1 MSDKTHSTPPSFTP
15 QNDGHNNQFNKPKS
29 FSPVGKVD
37 KNSPATTPPT
47 QIQRMSGQVSLT
59 DLHLD
64 KSGKKSKN
72 SKLKKNGKKKLS
84 RVWKIIIAIILVFI
98 LFIVG
103 VLIWANSRLLHENAL
118 TNKADNSSATT
129 FLIAG
134 SDARDKSVHDD
145 TAGGRSDTIMLL
157 TLPKSG
163 TPSLISIPR
172 DSYVDI
178 DGYGANKLNAAYSY
192 GGSKLMV
199 KTIEENFNIKI
210 DHFIE
215 MGFDGLL
222 STVDSVGKLHLCLDY
237 DVDDNDSGLKWKAG
251 CHDVDGG
258 QALAFSRMRYA
269 DPLSDIGRTLR
280 QRQVI
285 NELGK
290 KIYSPDVLLNPFK
303 AFPVANT
310 SLDSMIFDERANIF
324 DVAQAFFGFKDASG
338 DKGAHGTL
346 PIKSMGYN
354 AGAAGSV
361 LLLDDDEMPAFMK
374 SLQDGSVKPGEVG
387 GLE

>member
-1 MSDKTHSTPPSFTP
+1 MSDNSPSNPPSFAPKTE
-15 QNDGHNNQFNKPKS
+15 NGSFNKPKS
-29 FSPVGKVD
+29 FEPIGKID
-37 KNSPATTPPT
+37 KSTTTTPPT
-47 QIQRMSGQVSLT
+47 QIQRMSGQINLE
-59 DLHLD
+59 DLQTN
-64 KSGKKSKN
+64 KGGKKPNRSRY
-72 SKLKKNGKKKLS
+72 KKNGKKKWPRWIKILFG
-84 RVWKIIIAIILVFI
+84 IIIALV
-98 LFIVG
+98 LFFAG
-103 VLIWANSRLLHENAL
+103 VLIYANSLMKHENAL
-118 TNKADNSSATT
+118 TNKKDNSPAMTY
-129 FLIAG
+129 LIAG
-134 SDARDKSVHDD
+134 SDARDKSVHDN
-145 TAGGRSDTIMLL
+145 TEGGRSDTIMLL

-178 DGYGANKLNAAYSY
+178 DGYGSNKLNAAYSY
-192 GGSKLMV
+192 GGPKLMV
-199 KTIEENFNIKI
+199 KTIEENFDIKI

-237 DVDDNDSGLKWKAG
+237 DVNDNDSGLKWKAG
-251 CHDVDGG
+251 CHDADGG
-258 QALAFSRMRYA
+258 TALAFSRMRYA

-303 AFPVANT
+303 AFPVMTT
-310 SLDSMIFDERANIF
+310 SLNSMLFDQDANIF
-324 DVAQAFFGFKDASG
+324 DVVQAFFGFKDASG

-361 LLLDDDEMPAFMK
+361 LLLDDDEMPSFMK
-374 SLQDGSVKPGEVG
+374 SLQDGTVKPGEVG